1 MEVPAGYGEGKGG
14 GQGTGY
20 KEVEKLVVS
29 GSLGVMKVLGVRNDF
44 WANKF
49 LCCQSNICH
58 VDFTVLLYMCSYNI
72 TYSTD

>member
-1 MEVPAGYGEGKGG
+1 MEVAAGYGEGKGG

-44 WANKF
+44 RANKF
-49 LCCQSNICH
+49 LLSVKHLPCRLYCPTVH
-58 VDFTVLLYMCSYNI
+58 VFL
-72 TYSTD
+72 